1 MLRTITFTIR
11 THYLIKNIMICSN
24 LSPSSLSLL
33 ATWQQMDKKFFCK
46 YKKDKKAMEIIAWLA
61 EFIATYDDKQKTT
74 LFYC

>member
-1 MLRTITFTIR
+1 MPI
-11 THYLIKNIMICSN
+11 SA

-46 YKKDKKAMEIIAWLA
+46 YKKDKKAMEIIAGLA
-61 EFIATYDDKQKTT
+61 EFIATYDEKSKTT